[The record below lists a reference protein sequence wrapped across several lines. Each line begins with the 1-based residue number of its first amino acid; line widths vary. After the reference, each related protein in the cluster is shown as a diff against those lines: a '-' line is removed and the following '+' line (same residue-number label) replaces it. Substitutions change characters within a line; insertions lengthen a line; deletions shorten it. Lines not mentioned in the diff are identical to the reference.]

1 MYAFCLLLLTSAPLV
16 SGSCS
21 LSPPTLMRTFPGR
34 VTGRTCEDV
43 SWPNITT
50 AQCVMHCLS
59 RQECTLVSIEC
70 EAGPC
75 RCSVCQGV
83 EDIDDA
89 NSTSPPTEVYL
100 IGTEMETNWTVPPL
114 HTLLLPSTVVV
125 GQVFRFLLNLPTTS
139 ISLKLAIGGQLAF
152 LLEFRVISSKI
163 VRNTLLN
170 NSWGDREEEIP
181 YYDFPADSEV
191 EVIYIVRSQDY
202 KVYVNSVF
210 FFTFQHRE
218 PDLTLI
224 NRFEIDGIGDFGI
237 MKSLFVSTW

>member
-1 MYAFCLLLLTSAPLV
+1 MYILWLFLLTSPPLV
-16 SGSCS
+16 SASCS
-21 LSPPTLMRTFPGR
+21 LSPPTLMRKFPGR
-34 VTGRTCEDV
+34 VTGRTCDDV
-43 SWPNITT
+43 SWSNITR

-75 RCSVCQGV
+75 RFSVCQGV

-89 NSTSPPTEVYL
+89 NSTSPLSEAYL
-100 IGTEMETNWTVPPL
+100 IGSDIKKNWTVPPVL
-114 HTLLLPSTVVV
+114 MVLLPSTVVV
-125 GQVFRFLLNLPTTS
+125 GQVFRFLLNLPTTYM
-139 ISLKLAIGGQLAF
+139 SLKVAIGAQAPF
-152 LLEFRVISSKI
+152 LLTFNVSSSRI
-163 VRNTLLN
+163 IRNTFLN
-170 NSWGDREEEIP
+170 NSWGDKEEEIP
-181 YYDFPADSEV
+181 YYDFPANSEV

-224 NRFEIDGIGDFGI
+224 NRFETYGRGDFGI